1 MYQNFFMKYLIVFF
15 CLLFIQKNMNAQ
27 NDTLFYAFV
36 KGTET
41 KGVQKMWVKNPNE
54 YGIFYQYND
63 RGRGDSIYATIKT
76 NEKGLIINVQI
87 EGVDYFKAPYKET
100 FEVSKDSATDNTNDN
115 IKTLPYNDELFVS
128 FEAPGMME
136 PVVKYL
142 ATQKDS
148 VVKQF
153 NGGTVSLAAIHE
165 KNILFKGKT
174 LHLFLY
180 ELYFD
185 KNTPP
190 VFFWFDA
197 DKHFFAQAQSWFSMV
212 RKGYESLADTLN
224 KLQEIQSKGYYGKQ
238 MKALSNDLPGMFAVT
253 HVRVYDAANATMQNN
268 MTVLV
273 KSGKIISVGSDA
285 SLQIPQGYTIIDGTN
300 KTLMP
305 GLWDMHAHYDKS
317 EGLSYLTGGVTHVRD
332 MGNSD
337 NLPLIKDEIANNEVL
352 GPDISYMS
360 GFIDQA
366 GPFEGPTGTIVHSL
380 DEAIK
385 AVDKYAQH
393 GYQQIKLYSSI
404 DPKWVAPIAAE
415 AHKLG
420 LRVCGHIPSFMTATQ
435 AINAGYNEITHINMI
450 MLNFMG
456 DTIDTRGRGRL
467 IKVGERGKDLDFNGK
482 EANDFV
488 QLMKQKN
495 ISFDPTMHIFS
506 GFFQLYPGDTDAA
519 IKPIV
524 SWMPADEREDVAVK
538 SSMAPV
544 SQKQTYIASFD
555 KMMQMLKK
563 LYDNN
568 ILIIA
573 GTDGGEAFALENELE
588 MYVQAGIPPLRALQ
602 CATYNAAKDCALENT
617 YGIKPNVAAD
627 FILIDGNPGTNIS
640 DIRRVEWVVKNNKM
654 YHPKQ
659 LLGSIGWGYYY

>member
-1 MYQNFFMKYLIVFF
+1 MKPLMLFAY
-15 CLLFIQKNMNAQ
+15 LFILKTATAQ
-27 NDTLFYAFV
+27 TDTLFYAFV

-41 KGVQKMWVKNPNE
+41 KGVQKVWMKDAHT

-63 RGRGDSIYATIKT
+63 RGRGDSIFATMQT
-76 NEKGLIINVQI
+76 NEQGLITNMQVD
-87 EGVDYFKAPYKET
+87 GVDYNKAPYKET
-100 FEVSKDSATDNTNDN
+100 FSVSKDSATDNTNDN
-115 IKTLPYNDELFVS
+115 IKTLPFNNELFVS
-128 FEAPGMME
+128 FKAPAMIE
-136 PVVKYL
+136 PVIKYL
-142 ATQKDS
+142 ITAKDS
-148 VVKQF
+148 VSKQF
-153 NGGTVSLAAIHE
+153 NGGTVSLAGVHP
-165 KNILFKGKT
+165 KNILYNGKT
-174 LHLFLY
+174 LTLYLY

-224 KLQEIQSKGYYGKQ
+224 KIQELQSTSYYGKQ
-238 MKALSNDLPGMFAVT
+238 MKALSNDLPVMFAIA
-253 HVRVYDAANATMQNN
+253 HVRVYDAANATMQNT

-273 KSGKIISVGSDA
+273 NKGKIIQVGADA
-285 SLQIPQGYTIIDGTN
+285 ILNIPQGYTIVDGTN
-300 KTLMP
+300 KTLVP
-305 GLWDMHAHYDKS
+305 GLWDMHGHYDKG
-317 EGLSYLTGGVTHVRD
+317 EGLSYLAGGITHIRD

-337 NLPLIKDEIANNEVL
+337 NLPLIKEEIANNEVL

-366 GPFEGPTGTIVHSL
+366 GPYEGPTGAIVHSL

-385 AVDKYAQH
+385 AVDKFAAH

-415 AHKLG
+415 ARKLG

-435 AINAGYNEITHINMI
+435 AINAGYNEVTHMNMI

-456 DTIDTRGRGRL
+456 DTIDTRSRGRF
-467 IKVGERGKDLDFNGK
+467 IKVGERGKDLDVNGK

-495 ISFDPTMHIFS
+495 ISLDPTMHVFS
-506 GFFQLYPGDTDAA
+506 SMFLLYPGDTDAA
-519 IKPIV
+519 VKPIV
-524 SWMPADEREDVAVK
+524 KWMPADEREDVAVK
-538 SSMAPV
+538 SSVAPV
-544 SQKQTYIASFD
+544 SQKATYVASFG

-568 ILIIA
+568 ILIVA

-602 CATYNAAKDCALENT
+602 CATYNSAKDCALENT

-627 FILIDGNPGTNIS
+627 FILVDGNPGTNIS
-640 DIRRVEWVVKNNKM
+640 DIRKVEWVVKNNKI

-659 LLGSIGWGYYY
+659 LLNSIGWSYYY

>member
-1 MYQNFFMKYLIVFF
+1 MKYAILFA
-15 CLLFIQKNMNAQ
+15 CLFILKTTTAQ
-27 NDTLFYAFV
+27 TDTLFYAFV

-41 KGVQKMWVKNPNE
+41 KGVQKMWMKTPNE

-63 RGRGDSIYATIKT
+63 RGRGDSIYATLKT
-76 NEKGLIINVQI
+76 NEQGLITNVLI
-87 EGVDYFKAPYKET
+87 DGVDYYKAPYKET
-100 FEVSKDSATDNTNDN
+100 FTVNKDSATDNTNET
-115 IKTLPYNDELFVS
+115 IKTLPFNNEMFVS
-128 FEAPGMME
+128 FEAPAMME

-142 ATQKDS
+142 ATQKDRTA
-148 VVKQF
+148 KQF
-153 NGGTVSLAAIHE
+153 NGGTVSLAGIHP
-165 KNILFKGKT
+165 KQISFKGKT
-174 LHLFLY
+174 LTLYLY

-224 KLQEIQSKGYYGKQ
+224 KLQELQSKDYYGKQ
-238 MKALSNDLPGMFAVT
+238 MKALSNDLPAMFAIT
-253 HVRVYDAANATMQNN
+253 HVRIYDAANATMQNA

-273 KSGKIISVGSDA
+273 NNGKIIKVDNDVA
-285 SLQIPQGYTIIDGTN
+285 INIPKSYTVIDGTN
-300 KTLMP
+300 KTLVP
-305 GLWDMHAHYDKS
+305 GLWDMHGHYDKG
-317 EGLSYLTGGVTHVRD
+317 EGLSYLVGGVTHIRD

-366 GPFEGPTGTIVHSL
+366 GPFEGPTGAIVHSL

-385 AVDKYAQH
+385 AVDKYAAH
-393 GYQQIKLYSSI
+393 GYKQIKLYSSI
-404 DPKWVAPIAAE
+404 NPEWVAPIAAE

-435 AINAGYNEITHINMI
+435 AINAGYNEVTHINMI

-456 DTIDTRGRGRL
+456 DTIDTRSRGRF
-467 IKVGERGKDLDFNGK
+467 IKVGERSKDIDINGK

-495 ISFDPTMHIFS
+495 ISFDPTMHVFS
-506 GFFQLYPGDTDAA
+506 GMFLLYPGDTDAA

-538 SSMAPV
+538 SSVAPI
-544 SQKQTYIASFD
+544 SQKQTYVASFD

-568 ILIIA
+568 ILIVA

-602 CATYNAAKDCALENT
+602 CATYNSAKDCALENS
-617 YGIKPNVAAD
+617 YGVKANVSAD
-627 FILIDGNPGTNIS
+627 FILVDGDPGTNIS

-659 LLGSIGWGYYY
+659 LLNSIGWSYYY